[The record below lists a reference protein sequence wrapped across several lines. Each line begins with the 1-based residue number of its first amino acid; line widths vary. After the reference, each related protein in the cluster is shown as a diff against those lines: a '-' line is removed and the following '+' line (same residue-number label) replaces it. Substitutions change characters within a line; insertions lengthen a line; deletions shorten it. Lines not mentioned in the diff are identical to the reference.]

1 MMMNSNISESRESTE
16 LEEQE
21 AGGRYHDDE
30 GNGLKSNNEIELSRI
45 RLMRSFVETQDPSSK
60 VVDDLMIRRFLRA
73 RDLNVEKA
81 SALFLKYLK
90 WRQTFVPNGSIS
102 PSELPHEIAQNKM
115 FIQGFDK
122 TGRPIAVVFG
132 ARHFQTKVGIEEFKR
147 YVVYGLDKLC
157 SRMPPGQEKFVFIAD
172 LEGWGYSNSDI
183 RAYLGA
189 LSILQDFYPERLG
202 KVFII
207 HASYIFMTVWKI
219 VYPFIDKNTKKK
231 ILFVENKS
239 LKSTLLE
246 EIDESQLPEIYGGQ
260 LPLVPTQD
268 S

>member
-81 SALFLKYLK
+81 SVLFLKYLK

-189 LSILQDFYPERLG
+189 LSILQAVSNSMVMAGLLPRKIREGFYHPCVLHIYDSMENCIPLYRQ
-202 KVFII
+202 KYQEEDII
-207 HASYIFMTVWKI
+207 CREQKFKI
-219 VYPFIDKNTKKK
+219 NFA
-231 ILFVENKS
+231 
-239 LKSTLLE
+239 
-246 EIDESQLPEIYGGQ
+246 
-260 LPLVPTQD
+260 
-268 S
+268 